1 MTTDNADL
9 SPAPEPADLS
19 WLDHPNAPKLL
30 AELSQVELVHTAA
43 DVVGR
48 ARVAK
53 DDAALRILGVL
64 RTTLLMRNERRAL
77 GMVLQ
82 AQAEVATHLGSHRLA
97 AGAYD
102 TLWGVREMLEQPFR
116 AHTAR
121 ISHGEALFHAGDVA
135 EGEAVLRA
143 AQQPARE
150 LALGGEVH
158 KAAACMADTL
168 ARLGGLLLATDRA
181 EEGELWLEGA
191 RDLAPDPDALEAVT
205 SARVRFISSK
215 PTGRTL

>member
-1 MTTDNADL
+1 MQDDTSDL
-9 SPAPEPADLS
+9 SPAPADLS
-19 WLDHPNAPKLL
+19 WLDHPDAPRLL
-30 AELSQVELVHTAA
+30 GELSREELVHTAA
-43 DVVGR
+43 DVVHR
-48 ARVAK
+48 AKVAQ
-53 DDAALRILGVL
+53 DASALAVLGTM

-82 AQAEVATHLGSHRLA
+82 AQADLASQLGQHRLA

-102 TLWGVREMLEQPFR
+102 TLWGVREMLEQPFK

-121 ISHGEALFHAGDVA
+121 ISHGEALFHAGDADEA
-135 EGEAVLRA
+135 EKVLRA

-150 LALGGEVH
+150 LALGGEVA
-158 KAAACMADTL
+158 KAAACLADTL
-168 ARLGGLLLATDRA
+168 ARLAGLLMATHRA

-191 RDLAPDPDALEAVT
+191 RDLAPDADALAAVVAT
-205 SARVRFISSK
+205 PARFQTAR